1 GDRQRDDPGV
11 LVQANRQAHLPHGP
25 DPPPLRAIGVVG
37 IDRRDP
43 LLDRLDR
50 AVPARPRDSQAAMIV
65 SPAFAGK
72 RYAVLGLAR
81 SGLATVRALHA
92 SGARVSAW
100 DRRPGPREE
109 VAPIAEIADP
119 LEIDLAGF
127 DGVVLSPGVPVNTH
141 PIAARA
147 RDAGVPLI

>member
-1 GDRQRDDPGV
+1 
-11 LVQANRQAHLPHGP
+11 
-25 DPPPLRAIGVVG
+25 
-37 IDRRDP
+37 
-43 LLDRLDR
+43 
-50 AVPARPRDSQAAMIV
+50 MIL

-81 SGLATVRALHA
+81 SGLATVGSLYA
-92 SGARVSAW
+92 SGAHVTAW

-109 VAPIAEIADP
+109 VAPVATIADP

-127 DGVVLSPGVPVNTH
+127 DGVVLSPGVPLNTH

-147 RDAGVPLI
+147 REAGVPLIGDIELFALARPSLPGH